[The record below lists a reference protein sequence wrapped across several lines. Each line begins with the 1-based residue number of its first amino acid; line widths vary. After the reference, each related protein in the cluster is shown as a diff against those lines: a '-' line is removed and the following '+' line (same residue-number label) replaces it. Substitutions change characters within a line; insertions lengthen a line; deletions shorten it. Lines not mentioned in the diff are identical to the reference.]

1 MKMKMSMKFLRMAV
15 FALVGAMMISCSSDL
30 DAPLTFEA
38 KDAGAKVS
46 FTLASTTT
54 GNIQYSTDGST
65 WENYTSGQEI
75 TLAAAGD
82 KVMFRGDNTTYAAK
96 NTDYSKFS
104 CSADCYIYG
113 NVMSL
118 IQSTGFAKLTSLSA
132 DYAFY
137 GLFKEN
143 AHILNHAEN
152 PLVLPATTLTESC
165 YSGMFY
171 NCTSLTEAPELPAE
185 TLAKCSKK
193 PV

>member
-1 MKMKMSMKFLRMAV
+1 MSMKFLRMAV

-104 CSADCYIYG
+104 CSADGYIYG

-118 IQSTGFAKLTSLSA
+118 IHYERYWDLEHPYTKTAEK
-132 DYAFY
+132 YALY
-137 GLFKEN
+137 GLFWEN
-143 AHILNHAEN
+143 VPSASSAS
-152 PLVLPATTLTESC
+152 PALQLRCNLLSHLWK
-165 YSGMFY
+165 S
-171 NCTSLTEAPELPAE
+171 S
-185 TLAKCSKK
+185 
-193 PV
+193 